1 MVLVRTLHPRAPQR
15 RPHGAV
21 VRIMAH
27 RRAAGQPLTG
37 SPEVLRSR
45 SYMAVTS
52 VEHYDVLIVGSG
64 FAGVGMAIELR
75 RRGTEDLVV
84 LEQADRVGGTWRA
97 NHYPGCA
104 CDVPTPYYSYSFG
117 PKPDWSRFYAPHDE
131 IRAYLEDCARRF
143 GVLDRI
149 RFGARATAATWDAST
164 ARWTI
169 EVEGRAPLTCR
180 ALVAAPGGLSR
191 PALPDVPGLE
201 DFAGPVFH
209 SAAWDHD
216 VELAGARVAVV
227 GTGASAIQFV
237 PRISREAAHVTVFQR
252 TAPWVLP
259 KPDRRIGRTEQALYR
274 RVPAAQRAVRGA
286 VWAAQEWMGLG
297 NTVDARLT
305 RPLEAVGR
313 WWIRRSIADP
323 DLRRALTPDY
333 AIGCKRLLLAND
345 WYPTLARDHVDL
357 VAGGVT
363 RVTAT
368 GVVGPDGTEHPADVL
383 VLGTGFRATEPLGDL
398 PVVGRDGRT
407 LADAWGDRLQAHRGT
422 TIAGFPNLFVLPGP
436 NTGTGHTSQVFMLE
450 QQVRHTADLLD
461 AVRPRGAAAVEP
473 TAEAQAA
480 FVAEVDRRSARTVWE
495 RGGCSSWYL
504 DAQGRNVTLWPGTSL
519 AFRRA
524 LGTVEEREFVFHPVP
539 TPTPTPTPEEV
550 LA

>member
-252 TAPWVLP
+252 TAPWVCP
-259 KPDRRIGRTEQALYR
+259 SPTGASAAPSRRSTAASRPPSAPSAAPCGPR
-274 RVPAAQRAVRGA
+274 RSGWAWATPSTRASR
-286 VWAAQEWMGLG
+286 
-297 NTVDARLT
+297 
-305 RPLEAVGR
+305 GR
-313 WWIRRSIADP
+313 WRPS
-323 DLRRALTPDY
+323 
-333 AIGCKRLLLAND
+333 G
-345 WYPTLARDHVDL
+345 
-357 VAGGVT
+357 AGGSGGRSPT
-363 RVTAT
+363 RTC
-368 GVVGPDGTEHPADVL
+368 
-383 VLGTGFRATEPLGDL
+383 
-398 PVVGRDGRT
+398 
-407 LADAWGDRLQAHRGT
+407 
-422 TIAGFPNLFVLPGP
+422 
-436 NTGTGHTSQVFMLE
+436 
-450 QQVRHTADLLD
+450 
-461 AVRPRGAAAVEP
+461 AA
-473 TAEAQAA
+473 
-480 FVAEVDRRSARTVWE
+480 R
-495 RGGCSSWYL
+495 
-504 DAQGRNVTLWPGTSL
+504 
-519 AFRRA
+519 
-524 LGTVEEREFVFHPVP
+524 
-539 TPTPTPTPEEV
+539 
-550 LA
+550 